1 MNDCDNYRG
10 ISLLSPIA
18 KIFEMI
24 LASQIEQYFE
34 LNELFHPS
42 QNGFGKNYSCET
54 ALHEI
59 RELYLSYFLMTFA
72 KPLTQLT
79 LTKPTLSLWL

>member
-42 QNGFGKNYSCET
+42 QHGFRKNYSCET

-59 RELYLSYFLMTFA
+59 ISKLNDTRDKRLS
-72 KPLTQLT
+72 Q
-79 LTKPTLSLWL
+79 SL